1 MVKRLD
7 FQVDIPTVEQ
17 LTDALESA
25 HVNLMPDWGRMSAT
39 EMLHHVADFGDLYFG
54 EIKVNLFTRF
64 AAGLLGLF
72 FLRTLITKSPLGGT
86 PRNLRT
92 IPEIK
97 ASKCEARD
105 WELGLKR
112 VGSMFNRLEAMNTKI
127 QNHPLYG
134 RMYTSDF
141 KALVLHHTAHHFHQ
155 FALI

>member
-17 LTDALESA
+17 LTDALERA

-54 EIKVNLFTRF
+54 EIKINLFTRF

-97 ASKCEARD
+97 ASKGEARD